1 MLGLVTATIFG
12 RLIKDAEIRRRN
24 DGEDYATFSIAI
36 NESEKDQNGNKVD
49 VSSFY
54 DCISYQKSLFNFLK
68 KGQIVV
74 AEGRLKKRSYKGKDG
89 SNRFNVTLLVN
100 NMVLAPKN
108 KELDQE
114 QAQEEPQPTVA
125 VENSYSQEE
134 KEKPSAGK
142 SIVNAPIKGKT
153 PDDFEEGDFNF

>member
-12 RLIKDAEIRRRN
+12 RLIKDAEIRRTN
-24 DGEDYATFSIAI
+24 GGEDYATFSLAI
-36 NESEKDQNGNKVD
+36 NETERDQNGNKVD

-54 DCISYQKSLFNFLK
+54 DCISYQKQLFNFLK

-74 AEGRLKKRSYKGKDG
+74 AEGRLKKRSFKGRDG

-108 KELDQE
+108 KELEQE
-114 QAQEEPQPTVA
+114 QTQEESQPTVA
-125 VENSYSQEE
+125 VESSYRQEE
-134 KEKPSAGK
+134 KERPSAGR
-142 SIVNAPIKGKT
+142 SIVNAPIKEKT
-153 PDDFEEGDFNF
+153 PDDFEEGDFDF